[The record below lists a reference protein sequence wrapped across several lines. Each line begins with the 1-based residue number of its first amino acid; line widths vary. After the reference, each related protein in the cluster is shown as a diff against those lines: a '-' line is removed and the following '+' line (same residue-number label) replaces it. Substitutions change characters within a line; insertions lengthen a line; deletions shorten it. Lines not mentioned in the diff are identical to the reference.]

1 MYEVMV
7 YETCRGYQV
16 DVEWGSYEFCRSR
29 LSPAPAVELLTF
41 WPKDELT
48 EERAMEALE
57 IGRANGL
64 PL

>member
-7 YETCRGYQV
+7 YETNKGYQV

-41 WPKDELT
+41 WPDNVKD
-48 EERAMEALE
+48 RAMEALE
-57 IGRANGL
+57 IGRAHGL